1 MAARGARAAAPI
13 AGDRPE
19 EFANFIELPTS
30 PTGPRSFQLLGRLL
44 SAASRRRL

>member
-30 PTGPRSFQLLGRLL
+30 PTGPRSFQLLVSGFQLL
-44 SAASRRRL
+44 VGGD